1 MPCQHDVVNCRLH
14 VDEGFDIDKQ
24 KQQQRRRRRRG
35 GDETTNNDDDE
46 QRRRRD
52 NDDEQRR
59 TTRTTNDDDD
69 DDDDERRRRRRRRRQ
84 RTSMF
89 SRMKIRGAMVCSL
102 IPFISV
108 LIISVPSVKFANP
121 SLNPHTST
129 SLFYPINTRTSTD
142 QFCRTFRSTVF

>member
-1 MPCQHDVVNCRLH
+1 MLCQHEVVNCRLH
-14 VDEGFDIDKQ
+14 VDEGFAIDNKNN
-24 KQQQRRRRRRG
+24 
-35 GDETTNNDDDE
+35 NNDDDDDE
-46 QRRRRD
+46 AATRLRTTTTATN

-59 TTRTTNDDDD
+59 TTTTTNDDDD

>member
-1 MPCQHDVVNCRLH
+1 MLCQHEVVNCRLH

-35 GDETTNNDDDE
+35 GDETTNNDDGDE
-46 QRRRRD
+46 QRRR
-52 NDDEQRR
+52 
-59 TTRTTNDDDD
+59 TTTNN
-69 DDDDERRRRRRRRRQ
+69 DDDERRRRRRRRRTTTTTTTTTTANFDVQ
-84 RTSMF
+84 PNEDSWCYGMF
-89 SRMKIRGAMVCSL
+89 IL